1 MNLNIGVQGS
11 TRELKLEEVELSEE
25 QLLDLVKH
33 SSASGEP
40 LVLEAE
46 KGRKV
51 IIPAAALGYVEITS
65 DEKRAIGFG
74 LV

>member
-25 QLLDLVKH
+25 QLLELVKH
-33 SSASGEP
+33 SSTSGEP